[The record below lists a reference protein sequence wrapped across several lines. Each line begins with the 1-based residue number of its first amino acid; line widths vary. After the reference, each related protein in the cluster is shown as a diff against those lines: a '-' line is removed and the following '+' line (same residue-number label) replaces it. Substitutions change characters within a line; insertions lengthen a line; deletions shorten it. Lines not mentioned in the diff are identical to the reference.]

1 MARPTRDEVDRAVT
15 YLLRNLDPEKWQHA
29 ESWPT
34 RIPAEAREAMLTV
47 ARIVGALR
55 EERNAAYRV
64 RRDTEDRLAS
74 ATDAYDQWRNKALAL
89 EADLKVA
96 ESKLDDIRD
105 LAENTSDAGTFGDPV
120 VLRYDLEDILK
131 EDQ

>member
-1 MARPTRDEVDRAVT
+1 MVRPKRDEVDRAVT

-34 RIPAEAREAMLTV
+34 RIPVEAREAVLTA
-47 ARIVGALR
+47 ARIVGSLR

-64 RRDTEDRLAS
+64 RRKVEAELGAWKS
-74 ATDAYDQWRNKALAL
+74 EALA
-89 EADLKVA
+89 A
-96 ESKLDDIRD
+96 RD
-105 LAENTSDAGTFGDPV
+105 QLTRARQVLARNGLT
-120 VLRYDLEDILK
+120 DLE